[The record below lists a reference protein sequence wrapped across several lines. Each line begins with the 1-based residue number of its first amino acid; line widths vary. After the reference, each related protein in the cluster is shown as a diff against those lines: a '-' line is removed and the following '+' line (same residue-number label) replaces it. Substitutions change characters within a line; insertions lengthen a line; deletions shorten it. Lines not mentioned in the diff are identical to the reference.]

1 MSFVPGMMIGSE
13 IMPWA
18 GALIGLAAGVVCLLS
33 MRRHKVQL
41 EQTSE
46 ELHILLRQHQTEYLD
61 EIGQVGRAVTFLEQ
75 SAQNTEEVIRGRLTT
90 SLRSQAMQLLRAGT
104 AAENAAVRLGIARR
118 DMRLIA
124 RVSRI
129 LSSH

>member
-1 MSFVPGMMIGSE
+1 MMAVSLV
-13 IMPWA
+13 MPWV
-18 GALIGLAAGVVCLLS
+18 GAVIGVAAGVVCLLS
-33 MRRHKVQL
+33 MRRHEMQL
-41 EQTSE
+41 EQTRE

-61 EIGQVGRAVTFLEQ
+61 GIGQVGRAVTFLEQ
-75 SAQNTEEVIRGRLTT
+75 SAQHTEEAIRGRLTP
-90 SLRSQAMQLLRAGT
+90 SLRSQAMQLLRSGTTAEKAG
-104 AAENAAVRLGIARR
+104 ARLGIARR